1 MSEGCHVP
9 VYMDIQEAFG
19 TDEKQRKDFI
29 EIFFSFSTS

>member
-29 EIFFSFSTS
+29 NNLFFF